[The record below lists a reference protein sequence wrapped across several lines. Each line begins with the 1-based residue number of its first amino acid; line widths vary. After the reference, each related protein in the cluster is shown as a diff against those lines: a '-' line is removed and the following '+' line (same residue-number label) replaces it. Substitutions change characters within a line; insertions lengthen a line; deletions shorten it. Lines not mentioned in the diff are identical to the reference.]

1 MHARTIALACALL
14 SCSSGSEGTSP
25 SAAPSQPARPPAD
38 PPAPTPS
45 GDDESSSSSP
55 SSPQVPLGLGKG
67 GGGPPIALG
76 HAGDD
81 DCTFDLAYTIDAPAN
96 DGSPLFTLT
105 LTKRDTREGTC
116 TEDKGKTVLVASS
129 YELPVA
135 FIAKHA
141 REKMIVVAF
150 DGRYAHDSAVYT
162 RLVQID
168 WATGAR
174 LHEGEMA
181 VTGTS
186 PFPVPQMLR
195 PKSLAVDDRDV
206 ILDILGPLPGAG
218 DGESFRAVYS
228 GFLGPDPQLPSPA
241 SYVEPD

>member
-1 MHARTIALACALL
+1 MHARSIALACALL
-14 SCSSGSEGTSP
+14 SCSSSSEGTSP
-25 SAAPSQPARPPAD
+25 SPAPSRPAPPPASSD
-38 PPAPTPS
+38 PPTPS
-45 GDDESSSSSP
+45 GDDESSSSSS
-55 SSPQVPLGLGKG
+55 SSPQAPLGLGKG

-81 DCTFDLAYTIDAPAN
+81 DCTFDLAYTIDAAAQ
-96 DGSPLFTLT
+96 DGSLYTLT

-129 YELPVA
+129 YEPPVA

-150 DGRYAHDSAVYT
+150 DGRYAHDSAIYT

-168 WATGAR
+168 WTTGAR

-195 PKSLAVDDRDV
+195 PRSLSVDDRDV
-206 ILDILGPLPGAG
+206 ILEITGPLPGAG

-228 GFLGPDPQLPSPA
+228 GFLGPDPQQPSPA
-241 SYVEPD
+241 SYVERD